1 LAAILLPPGTEVFV
15 PMPRVV
21 LNGEDYVVQPP
32 PGTWSE
38 LMASLDRD
46 LEPRGFLVT
55 AVRLDGIDVPG
66 FRETAQLARAITNDA
81 IVEVEASTPSELL
94 DDGLREAARSV
105 TALQEAAAA
114 LAVGYRQVD
123 VSEANAHLVTFAD
136 TLANLMA
143 LVAAAGQVTQA
154 DLETIRVDDTP
165 ASAVI
170 RHLNNT
176 IQALLE
182 AHAARDWVTLA
193 DVLEHDLA
201 PLMPRLGQVIAALAP

>member
-1 LAAILLPPGTEVFV
+1 
-15 PMPRVV
+15 MPRVV
-21 LNGEDYVVQPP
+21 LNGEDYVVRPV

-38 LMASLDRD
+38 LLASLDRD

-55 AVRLDGIDVPG
+55 AIRLDGIDVPG
-66 FRETAQLARAITNDA
+66 FREAAHATRSITGDA
-81 IVEVEASTPSELL
+81 IVEVEASTATELL

-105 TALQEAAAA
+105 TALQEAASS

-143 LVAAAGQVTQA
+143 LVAAAGQVLQA
-154 DLETIRVDDTP
+154 DLETIRVDGTP

-182 AHAARDWVTLA
+182 AHSARDWVTLA

>member
-1 LAAILLPPGTEVFV
+1 
-15 PMPRVV
+15 MPRVV
-21 LNGEDYVVQPP
+21 LNGEDYAVEPM

-38 LMASLDRD
+38 LLTSLDRD

-55 AVRLDGIDVPG
+55 AIRLDGIDVPG
-66 FRETAQLARAITNDA
+66 FRDEAQLGRAITRDA
-81 IVEVEASTPSELL
+81 IVEVDASTPSELL

-105 TALQEAAAA
+105 TALQQAATA

-123 VSEANAHLVTFAD
+123 VTEANTHLATFAD

-143 LVAAAGQVTQA
+143 LVAAAGQVMHT
-154 DLETIRVDDTP
+154 DLETIRIDDTP

-182 AHAARDWVTLA
+182 AHGARDWVTLA

-201 PLMPRLGQVIAALAP
+201 PLMPRVGRVIEALAP

>member
-1 LAAILLPPGTEVFV
+1 
-15 PMPRVV
+15 M
-21 LNGEDYVVQPP
+21 QPV

-38 LMASLDRD
+38 LLASLDRD

-55 AVRLDGIDVPG
+55 AMRVDGIDVPG
-66 FRETAQLARAITNDA
+66 FRDAAHGPRTITSDA
-81 IVEVEASTPSELL
+81 IVEIEASTPSELL

-105 TALQEAAAA
+105 TALHEAAAS

-123 VSEANAHLVTFAD
+123 VTEANAHLVTFAD

-143 LVAAAGQVTQA
+143 LVAAAGQVLHV
-154 DLETIRVDDTP
+154 DLESIRVDGTP

-176 IQALLE
+176 ISALLE
-182 AHAARDWVTLA
+182 AHAARDWMTLA

-201 PLMPRLGQVIAALAP
+201 PLMPRLGHVIAALAH